1 MKLVFA
7 SLCVGAAV
15 FMLRF
20 LVALLREVRNLS
32 QRPERVYFAK
42 FNPSKRRGE
51 LMVMNPEAR
60 KSKSS
65 IKAGKRMAL
74 IALAATWL
82 VLPLHGQQAS
92 DAASINGASSAE
104 PQGTATDQQSQ
115 QEIMDELAAMKKR
128 IEQLEGELK
137 KHEAEGQPTTVVHTA
152 KAGTPLAAPPGT
164 FATTAAS
171 AEAVAVAAPPAT
183 SETKPAKAEPFA
195 FADWTWLNGNPR
207 TKEPAFDSKFFTPEI
222 RADVAYHYDFNHPK
236 DDTIGGSSE
245 VFRSNEV
252 SLTHLGVGGD
262 FHYDHVR
269 ARVLSQIG
277 LYSTATPRNDASTA
291 RGQWDLANAYRYVN
305 EAYGGYHFDA
315 LHGINVDAG
324 IFLSYVGLFSFY
336 QFDNW
341 AYQPS
346 YVSSNTPWF
355 FTGMRIQV
363 FPTEKL
369 KIEPWIINGWQSY
382 GRFNGRL
389 GFGGQILYRPTGWLE
404 ILSNNYGAG
413 ADALGIPTRTR
424 YHTDNSVEVK
434 YYDHPERFLDKM
446 AFSLTGDAGC
456 ESGGGVNC
464 TGNRKNAQGQV
475 VAFKQSF
482 LGFMLYNRWWFHKDR
497 YGFTL
502 GGGKINNPGRYLV
515 LLPPINGAT
524 AASGTPYF
532 TENPGDPFK
541 AWDMSA
547 TYDYMPSQY
556 ITFRWEF
563 NHRHANVP
571 YWSGPGGITPAGGN
585 QGPAGSMVTGFIPD
599 LRHTEDRATMA
610 ILVKF

>member
-1 MKLVFA
+1 MHA
-7 SLCVGAAV
+7 
-15 FMLRF
+15 
-20 LVALLREVRNLS
+20 
-32 QRPERVYFAK
+32 
-42 FNPSKRRGE
+42 
-51 LMVMNPEAR
+51 
-60 KSKSS
+60 
-65 IKAGKRMAL
+65 
-74 IALAATWL
+74 
-82 VLPLHGQQAS
+82 
-92 DAASINGASSAE
+92 
-104 PQGTATDQQSQ
+104 
-115 QEIMDELAAMKKR
+115 R
-128 IEQLEGELK
+128 IEQLEAALEK
-137 KHEAEGQPTTVVHTA
+137 QSHENKADPAPQAAVSATASPTNAFSSTSEA
-152 KAGTPLAAPPGT
+152 AMASSSAPPQKI
-164 FATTAAS
+164 
-171 AEAVAVAAPPAT
+171 E
-183 SETKPAKAEPFA
+183 KPAKAEPFA

-207 TKEPAFDSKFFTPEI
+207 TKEAAFDSKFFTPEV

-245 VFRSNEV
+245 VFRSNEI
-252 SLTHLGVGGD
+252 SLTHLGIGGD

-269 ARVLSQIG
+269 ARVFTQLG
-277 LYSTATPRNDASTA
+277 LYSTATPRNDASYS
-291 RGQWDLANAYRYVN
+291 RGQWQLDNAYRYLN

-355 FTGMRIQV
+355 FTGLRVQV

-382 GRFNGRL
+382 ARPNGRL
-389 GFGGQILYRPTGWLE
+389 GLGGQILWRPTPWLS
-404 ILSNNYGAG
+404 IISNNYGVG
-413 ADALGIPTRTR
+413 ADAVGIPNRTR
-424 YHTDNSVEVK
+424 YHTDDSVEVK
-434 YYDHPERFLDKM
+434 YYDRPEKFLDKM
-446 AFSLTGDAGC
+446 AFSFTADAGC

-464 TGNRKNAQGQV
+464 TTNKKDGNGNIIAY
-475 VAFKQSF
+475 KQSF

-497 YGFTL
+497 YGVTL

-524 AASGTPYF
+524 ATTGTPYF

-541 AWDMSA
+541 AWDISG

-563 NHRHANVP
+563 NHRHSNVP
-571 YWSGPGGITPAGGN
+571 YWSGPGGVTPPEGN
-585 QGPAGSMVTGFIPD
+585 TGTPGVTVSNWFPD
-599 LRHTEDRATMA
+599 LRKTEDRASMA

>member
-1 MKLVFA
+1 VTIMRTLLCKPFA
-7 SLCVGAAV
+7 PSAFLAVVVLSLGVDQCAPCYAQTQTQPDAQRKVAVLREPLPSDAGTTNGAAPAAQPAAK
-15 FMLRF
+15 LDP
-20 LVALLREVRNLS
+20 EVS
-32 QRPERVYFAK
+32 
-42 FNPSKRRGE
+42 
-51 LMVMNPEAR
+51 
-60 KSKSS
+60 
-65 IKAGKRMAL
+65 
-74 IALAATWL
+74 
-82 VLPLHGQQAS
+82 
-92 DAASINGASSAE
+92 
-104 PQGTATDQQSQ
+104 
-115 QEIMDELAAMKKR
+115 MDIVKELAAMKAR
-128 IEQLEGELK
+128 IEQLEAELK
-137 KHEAEGQPTTVVHTA
+137 SR
-152 KAGTPLAAPPGT
+152 AAT
-164 FATTAAS
+164 
-171 AEAVAVAAPPAT
+171 EPAT
-183 SETKPAKAEPFA
+183 STSVAGSKSTPTGATTKAAESMSSTANVEPAAQEARAPLPQKPAPAEPFA

-207 TKEPAFDSKFFTPEI
+207 TKELAFDSKFFTPEI

-277 LYSTATPRNDASTA
+277 LYSTATPRNDASYS

-355 FTGMRIQV
+355 FTGMRIQI

-382 GRFNGRL
+382 ARFNGRL
-389 GFGGQILYRPTGWLE
+389 GFGGQVLYRPTGWLSV
-404 ILSNNYGAG
+404 LSNNYGAG

-424 YHTDNSVEVK
+424 YHTDNSIEVK

-464 TGNRKNAQGQV
+464 TTNQKDSTGKIISY
-475 VAFKQSF
+475 KQSF
-482 LGFMLYNRWWFHKDR
+482 LGYMLYNRWWFHKDR
-497 YGFTL
+497 YGLTI

-515 LLPPINGAT
+515 LLPPIDGAT
-524 AASGTPYF
+524 ATSGTPYF

-541 AWDMSA
+541 AWDISG

-571 YWSGPGGITPAGGN
+571 YWSGPGGVTPPGGN
-585 QGPAGSMVTGFIPD
+585 NGNPGSTIPGWQPD